1 METIEL
7 QLDTQTLEFAR
18 RLAESRHCSLEEL
31 IKEVIEHLGVA
42 ETASDP
48 WVGMFADAPDL
59 IDKVIASAMQAR
71 EEHPLRQSGE

>member
-7 QLDTQTLEFAR
+7 QLDTRTLENAR

-31 IKEVIEHLGVA
+31 IKEVIERLGMA

-48 WVGMFADAPDL
+48 WVGMFADEPDL
-59 IDKVIASAMQAR
+59 IDQVIASAMRAR
-71 EEHPLRQSGE
+71 VEHPLRQSSE